1 MNVKTPI
8 DLVSGT
14 SIGKG
19 HWRSFGSH
27 SSPATSCIQEI
38 SLKTNHVC
46 MKMQSPNQLN
56 LLFFTHSDKIR
67 LYHHLFKFFKCLL
80 TKLRA
85 YVPFGV
91 WPSACPSKFTS
102 HHCPI
107 LFCFNHLDSMIIRK
121 LKGSRKKN
129 EKNVGLQGKNRTP
142 SIVMRKRYRE
152 TDSRKARELFINDV
166 F

>member
-1 MNVKTPI
+1 MHILNIIQDTKRIWNKEVTGWDMNVKTPI
-8 DLVSGT
+8 DWVSGT

-67 LYHHLFKFFKCLL
+67 LYHHLFKFFKSLL

-85 YVPFGV
+85 YIPFGV

-129 EKNVGLQGKNRTP
+129 EKMLACRVRTVLLP
-142 SIVMRKRYRE
+142 
-152 TDSRKARELFINDV
+152 L
-166 F
+166 